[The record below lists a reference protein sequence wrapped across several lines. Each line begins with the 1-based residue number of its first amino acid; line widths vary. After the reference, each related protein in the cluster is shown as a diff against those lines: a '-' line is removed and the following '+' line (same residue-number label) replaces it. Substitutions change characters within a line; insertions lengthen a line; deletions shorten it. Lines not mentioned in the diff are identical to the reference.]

1 VANYLGLIG
10 LISSAVV
17 ILFDPIRKHR
27 TELEGGRFTLHDA
40 LSYASFRMIHPKMSY
55 HTFHKEKRTYIT
67 GVNVY
72 STRIDFL
79 SYLCLALQS
88 ENSSQ
93 ILSTTCPN
101 RGFHLISVLLHFAL
115 TDWHGV
121 FQSLGEVLD
130 KIDSEISIDA
140 VLQEGINGW
149 RHILG
154 AWRKQLINDKGR
166 INATIQ
172 IIENFDVNDCT
183 CDSVTGSKRGY
194 GQKRDI
200 VALQKSYGELLTR
213 LTSLIERVERTFAAI
228 MSSMSILESQRA
240 ISQAASVNRLTELA
254 FIFIP
259 LSFGNSI
266 FGMQIPAWSAN
277 YTPGLWFAIS
287 GGLVGGAYIFRLIVR
302 ARVVSTIGEHI
313 SRSIRRYGNIEDN
326 GPVPTLTFFGW
337 IVSKLGLAALGLGAV
352 ATGITCVWKYV
363 GSYGGKV
370 AATVVLG
377 LAGLLWCLGLYLWR
391 SWEVSFRDYAYLKE
405 KPRVG
410 SEGLPE
416 KVEGRWLSRTTEA
429 KLKVWRNR
437 TWKDIFY
444 PEGRTST
451 VRTQPMM

>member
-1 VANYLGLIG
+1 METVFGLIE
-10 LISSAVV
+10 LINSVVV

-27 TELEGGRFTLHDA
+27 TELEGDRFGLDDA
-40 LSYASFRMIHPKMSY
+40 LSFVSFRMIHPRISY
-55 HTFHKEKRTYIT
+55 HTFHKEKRTYISS
-67 GVNVY
+67 GSVY

-93 ILSTTCPN
+93 ILSTACPN
-101 RGFHLISVLLHFAL
+101 RRFHLISVLLHFAL

-121 FQSLGEVLD
+121 FQSLNEVLD
-130 KIDSEISIDA
+130 KIDSEISINL

-166 INATIQ
+166 INSTLQ
-172 IIENFDVNDCT
+172 IIEAFDVNDCI
-183 CDSVTGSKRGY
+183 CDAATGSERKY
-194 GQKRDI
+194 GQMKDI

-213 LTSLIERVERTFAAI
+213 LTSLIERIERTFAAI

-240 ISQAASVNRLTELA
+240 ISQAESVNRLTELA

-266 FGMQIPAWSAN
+266 FGMQIPAWSAHF
-277 YTPGLWFAIS
+277 TPGLWFAIS
-287 GGLVGGAYIFRLIVR
+287 GGLIGGAYVFRLIVR
-302 ARVVSTIGEHI
+302 ARVVSAISEHF

-326 GPVPTLTFFGW
+326 GPVPTLIFFGW
-337 IVSKLGLAALGLGAV
+337 IVSKLGLAALGLGAI
-352 ATGITCVWKYV
+352 AAIITCVWKYV
-363 GSYGGKV
+363 DSYGSKV
-370 AATVVLG
+370 AATVILG
-377 LAGLLWCLGLYLWR
+377 LVGLLWCLGLYLWR

-405 KPRVG
+405 NPRVG
-410 SEGLPE
+410 SQGLSE

-437 TWKDIFY
+437 SWKDILY
-444 PEGRTST
+444 PEGRIST